1 MSKYLPVKLDYR
13 GYLRLFMLLHG
24 AGEAQLSRMLALIR
38 LNTGINP
45 QERFTYAAADIRT
58 GLRLWFL
65 PGAVKLLDYTSGLP
79 GGVEGRVYYRTVQA
93 DFSY

>member
-1 MSKYLPVKLDYR
+1 
-13 GYLRLFMLLHG
+13 
-24 AGEAQLSRMLALIR
+24 MLALIR
-38 LNTGINP
+38 LSTGINP
-45 QERFTYAAADIRT
+45 QERFTYAAAEIRM

-79 GGVEGRVYYRTVQA
+79 GRVEGKAYYRAEQA